1 MYVAMCYRCKKW
13 RVIPTKQEFEAIR
26 ERGEEDPWFCGRDPG
41 AGRSCEQPEDI
52 PYDSSRIWAMDK
64 LGIPRPP
71 PETERVLIMR
81 GDLSKMDTYYLMPNG
96 KRARSVADVER
107 FLKENP
113 GYRAT
118 MPASRFSFAMPK
130 IVRETVEECSQWRAV
145 KADQRGISEKSSLSW
160 AAMAADQRERPEE
173 NSLLG
178 DARTQSERS
187 EETDASDSDY
197 CCPSSSGGSD

>member
-1 MYVAMCYRCKKW
+1 MYVVMCYRCRKW
-13 RVIPTKQEFEAIR
+13 REIPTKQEFEAIR

-52 PYDSSRIWAMDK
+52 PYDSSRIWAKDR

-107 FLKENP
+107 
-113 GYRAT
+113 
-118 MPASRFSFAMPK
+118 
-130 IVRETVEECSQWRAV
+130 
-145 KADQRGISEKSSLSW
+145 
-160 AAMAADQRERPEE
+160 
-173 NSLLG
+173 LLV
-178 DARTQSERS
+178 
-187 EETDASDSDY
+187 
-197 CCPSSSGGSD
+197 